1 MNILLEEHQEI
12 IKVLLKH
19 HVDFILIGGLAVIYH
34 GYGRT
39 TGDMDLW
46 IKPTNENKHK
56 LLNALSEAGYDKTDM
71 CKSSA

>member
-19 HVDFILIGGLAVIYH
+19 HVDFLLIGDLAVMYY

-39 TGDMDLW
+39 TGDMDL
-46 IKPTNENKHK
+46 
-56 LLNALSEAGYDKTDM
+56 
-71 CKSSA
+71 